1 MRVLAKYDVRLN
13 DPQAVRR
20 LLGRVVNQLLR
31 DEITE
36 GKARTIGYLANI
48 MVGVME
54 SADLEQ
60 RLEALEQATYERTGA
75 HGI

>member
-1 MRVLAKYDVRLN
+1 MGKYDVRLN

-20 LLGRVVNQLLR
+20 LLGRVVNQLLK
-31 DEITE
+31 DEMTE
-36 GKARTIGYLANI
+36 GKARTIGYLCNI

-54 SADLEQ
+54 SADFEQ
-60 RLEALEQATYERTGA
+60 RLEALEQATYERTGT